1 MHSASGCAG
10 AEREKSKPEPASS
23 PEPKATPIQQPGPEA
38 EPEPEPEPEPQR
50 APVPVPQSVDMDAGV
65 LEVLTEFG
73 LEGFAATIAAQLGVS
88 KAAVRTLRSL
98 VARRNS
104 VAV

>member
-1 MHSASGCAG
+1 
-10 AEREKSKPEPASS
+10 
-23 PEPKATPIQQPGPEA
+23 
-38 EPEPEPEPEPQR
+38 
-50 APVPVPQSVDMDAGV
+50 MDAGV

-88 KAAVRTLRSL
+88 KAAVRTLRTLMDIWNSL
-98 VARRNS
+98 HVSLIVFEALRMPIMARRNS